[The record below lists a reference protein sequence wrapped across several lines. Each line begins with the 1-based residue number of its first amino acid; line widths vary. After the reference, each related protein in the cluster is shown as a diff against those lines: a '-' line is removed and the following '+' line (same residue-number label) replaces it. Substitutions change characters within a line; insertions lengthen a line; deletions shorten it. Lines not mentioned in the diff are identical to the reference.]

1 MTETRSAWLSAL
13 GAFESAARHQNFAHA
28 AQELHLTAS
37 AVSHH
42 VRKLEAHLGV
52 ALFQRHARGV
62 TLTAEGRLLADATG
76 NALADIDAV
85 FAAVRPSAR
94 RTRVR
99 VATLHSFAHSWLIP
113 RLTGFAA
120 RHPDIGVTLE
130 TEIGLARF
138 DDAGPD
144 LGIRHG
150 MGHWPGLSAQRL
162 MDEQMFP
169 VAAPHAPFV
178 RQVSEP
184 SDIARLPLISDL
196 TRQGWPDWF
205 RAAGVRRVRLAQRY
219 AVSDSTDALAIAAA
233 GLGAALARTR
243 IVAPWIESGRL
254 APLPGPIVPAR
265 YSYYLIH
272 PAHRRLSPAADAFA
286 RWLLDEVRGET
297 LAQPPAGAPRA
308 AA

>member
-1 MTETRSAWLSAL
+1 MTDIRSAWLSAL

-52 ALFQRHARGV
+52 PLFQRHARGV

-76 NALADIDAV
+76 NALTDIGAV
-85 FAAVRPSAR
+85 FAAVKPSAR
-94 RTRVR
+94 RSRVR
-99 VATLHSFAHSWLIP
+99 VATLHSLAHTWLIP
-113 RLTGFAA
+113 RLPDFAA
-120 RHPDIGVTLE
+120 RHPDIGITLE

-138 DDAGPD
+138 DEAGPD

-162 MDEQMFP
+162 MDEDMFP
-169 VAAPHAPFV
+169 VAAPTAPFMENV
-178 RQVSEP
+178 REP
-184 SDIARLPLISDL
+184 ADIAGIPLISDL

-219 AVSDSTDALAIAAA
+219 SVADATDAMAMAAA
-233 GLGAALARTR
+233 GLGAALARTK
-243 IVAPWIESGRL
+243 IVTPWIESGRL
-254 APLPGPIVPAR
+254 VALPGPRVAAR
-265 YSYYLIH
+265 FAYYLIQ

-286 RWLLDEVRGET
+286 RWLVDQVRLEH
-297 LAQPPAGAPRA
+297 APALPHPGVRP
-308 AA
+308 